1 MRHNF
6 KNLKIWQR
14 AMDLTDMV
22 FDFSRELPANE
33 RYNLID
39 QINRSCCSIPSNIA
53 EGSGKNTDKHFAEF
67 LSIAISSS
75 FELETQLLICER
87 RKYGSV
93 SRLKNCIDLVS
104 EVQRMLFSFREY
116 ILKTEV
122 KSLNS

>member
-1 MRHNF
+1 
-6 KNLKIWQR
+6 
-14 AMDLTDMV
+14 MDLTDMI

-53 EGSGKNTDKHFAEF
+53 EGSGKNTSKHFAEF

-87 RKYGSV
+87 RKYGV
-93 SRLKNCIDLVS
+93 IEKLNGIIELLS

-116 ILKTEV
+116 VLNGET
-122 KSLNS
+122 KS